1 MLFSLPIW
9 LLRLVFL
16 LSQHWPWLARRI
28 NAEIIDASA
37 RAGRR
42 RPHPWST
49 VHPYIS
55 WTSLTDQTWSARHLP
70 AAPLKNLPPPEKVS
84 EFFQA
89 ADSGQTYC
97 KKSTLLFP
105 AFAQYLTDGFIR
117 TVMPNE
123 SAGESPN
130 LRRKNTSNHQID
142 LCPLYGRNQEQ
153 TRALRLLSQEPGR
166 KGRLKSQIYN
176 GEEYAPF
183 LFDSEGREKTEF
195 EKLDRIL
202 GLDQVAT
209 IEQKK
214 TLFAFGGDRVN
225 SAPQVAMINTLL
237 LREHNRIS
245 GEIERAHPDWDD
257 ERNALIAIFIK
268 IVVEDYINHI
278 APTPFSIKTD
288 LSVAW
293 TAPWNKPNWI
303 TVEFSLLYRW
313 HSLIPASIM
322 WNKKVYPVEST
333 FFNRSTLGGRI
344 GAGVHRHE
352 RAEGNPARRAQYRA
366 GIAELRRS
374 RFASV
379 SYLRGRYLSQVL
391 RIYGPQRA
399 QGFRGFLH

>member
-49 VHPYIS
+49 VHQYIS

-166 KGRLKSQIYN
+166 KGRL
-176 GEEYAPF
+176 
-183 LFDSEGREKTEF
+183 
-195 EKLDRIL
+195 
-202 GLDQVAT
+202 
-209 IEQKK
+209 
-214 TLFAFGGDRVN
+214 
-225 SAPQVAMINTLL
+225 
-237 LREHNRIS
+237 
-245 GEIERAHPDWDD
+245 
-257 ERNALIAIFIK
+257 
-268 IVVEDYINHI
+268 
-278 APTPFSIKTD
+278 
-288 LSVAW
+288 
-293 TAPWNKPNWI
+293 
-303 TVEFSLLYRW
+303 
-313 HSLIPASIM
+313 
-322 WNKKVYPVEST
+322 
-333 FFNRSTLGGRI
+333 
-344 GAGVHRHE
+344 
-352 RAEGNPARRAQYRA
+352 
-366 GIAELRRS
+366 
-374 RFASV
+374 
-379 SYLRGRYLSQVL
+379 
-391 RIYGPQRA
+391 
-399 QGFRGFLH
+399 